1 MISALVGLIKN
12 KTKFTDKNTRIRKT
26 VKYRQ
31 KELLLGVALSNVVLA
46 ASVVLETAA
55 DAEFS
60 GTDKRREADALLGE
74 NKEARG
80 EEPSSKLLLR
90 LFNDIYCIDIL

>member
-31 KELLLGVALSNVVLA
+31 KELPLGVALSNVVLA

-55 DAEFS
+55 DAELS

-90 LFNDIYCIDIL
+90 LFNDIYCICI

>member
-1 MISALVGLIKN
+1 VGLIKN

-31 KELLLGVALSNVVLA
+31 KELPLGVAILDALSNVVLA

-55 DAEFS
+55 DAELS

-90 LFNDIYCIDIL
+90 LFNDIYCISI